1 MEQTYRLSGGIQ
13 LPEGANF
20 DNYQTPGNYYFTNS
34 AIAGTMTNIP
44 IFEAGVL
51 KVEDSLGNGNSY
63 MAQTY
68 LPYAR
73 SAIFMRA
80 KIYNLDGTYLWTSWL
95 RYITTSDLE
104 SFGFPSTRIITD
116 LHTIQQSCFFM
127 YIAGAANAPL
137 SDRGGIGICIYAGN
151 AWRYLLVIPYNTI
164 DMYVS
169 TINSEGLWTT
179 WTKK

>member
-1 MEQTYRLSGGIQ
+1 MLCFHLNHVLSKLIGKFSITDECKIAVGI
-13 LPEGANF
+13 
-20 DNYQTPGNYYFTNS
+20 DGN
-34 AIAGTMTNIP
+34 
-44 IFEAGVL
+44 
-51 KVEDSLGNGNSY
+51 
-63 MAQTY
+63 
-68 LPYAR
+68 
-73 SAIFMRA
+73 
-80 KIYNLDGTYLWTSWL
+80 KIYLQARKNIGNALDKILHLAFNYNTGKFQLNQMHNGIWEGERTI
-95 RYITTSDLE
+95 ITTSDLE

>member
-1 MEQTYRLSGGIQ
+1 MRIEYANGRNNYLRQIISTYYDSETYVRNYRDDEGG
-13 LPEGANF
+13 
-20 DNYQTPGNYYFTNS
+20 
-34 AIAGTMTNIP
+34 
-44 IFEAGVL
+44 
-51 KVEDSLGNGNSY
+51 KVWS
-63 MAQTY
+63 
-68 LPYAR
+68 
-73 SAIFMRA
+73 
-80 KIYNLDGTYLWTSWL
+80 SWL
-95 RYITTSDLE
+95 SYVRNSDLE
-104 SFGFPSTRIITD
+104 SVGFPRATIMTD